1 LQERTEV
8 LMNEGTVDIENGL
21 IEIAQ
26 DEAASDKS
34 SAMLA
39 YEARRCHVC
48 GVRHPAFGFGPPLT
62 RRGQELWACVAH
74 RDEVHRLLRGEQ
86 RGSTQPDRQKFLF

>member
-1 LQERTEV
+1 M
-8 LMNEGTVDIENGL
+8 LMNGETADVESGL
-21 IEIAQ
+21 VETDY
-26 DEAASDKS
+26 DEAASEKS

-86 RGSTQPDRQKFLF
+86 RGSIQPDRQKSLF